1 VPYPAGAL
9 LGKRLNR
16 WPASGLPRKRVWY
29 FSLAFLVQGSGG
41 ALSAEGPNAVGAVRF
56 LLNPAAGRWGAAARL
71 ARLRVLASAAGAGLV
86 VSKSGPDI
94 AAQAR
99 RAVEDGVARLV
110 VAGGDGTMHQAAQG
124 LAGSSCA
131 LGVVPLG
138 TGNDLAGT
146 LGIPADLEAATRR
159 ALTGEVRRLDL
170 VRIGDTVAIGY
181 AGVGFD
187 SAVTRFANE
196 EVKRLRG
203 PLVYVYAVLHTLAT
217 FKPPFMRVD
226 HDGGAFSGRAM
237 FAVVANLPR
246 FGGGMRIA
254 PEARPDDGWLDLVI
268 VRELS
273 RLRLLAVFPKV
284 YRGTHVNHPAVEI
297 VRTRRAEIT
306 VDREMTLYGGGE
318 PVATHPAGQP
328 FVVEVVPG
336 ALPVVA

>member
-1 VPYPAGAL
+1 VSADAVEA
-9 LGKRLNR
+9 
-16 WPASGLPRKRVWY
+16 ASGP
-29 FSLAFLVQGSGG
+29 
-41 ALSAEGPNAVGAVRF
+41 VRF
-56 LLNPAAGRWGAAARL
+56 LLNPAAGRWGASARL
-71 ARLRVLASAAGAGLV
+71 DRLRVLASAAGAGLV
-86 VSKSGPDI
+86 VSKSGADI
-94 AAQAR
+94 AVQAR

-124 LAGSSCA
+124 LAGSACA

-146 LGIPADLEAATRR
+146 LGIPHDLDAAAGR
-159 ALTGEVRRLDL
+159 ALTGGVRHLDL
-170 VRIGDTVAIGY
+170 ARIETTVCIGY

-187 SAVTRFANE
+187 SVVTRFANE

-217 FKPPFMRVD
+217 FKPPAMRVV
-226 HDGGAFSGRAM
+226 HDAGTFEGRAM

-254 PEARPDDGWLDLVI
+254 PAALPDDGWLDLVI

-284 YRGTHVNHPAVEI
+284 YRGTHVNHPAIQI
-297 VRTRRAEIT
+297 VRTRKVEIT
-306 VDREMTLYGGGE
+306 LDREMTLYGGGE
-318 PVATHPAGQP
+318 PVATKAAGQP
-328 FVVEVVPG
+328 FAVEVMPG
-336 ALPVVA
+336 ALRVVA

>member
-1 VPYPAGAL
+1 MSAAAADAAAG
-9 LGKRLNR
+9 
-16 WPASGLPRKRVWY
+16 
-29 FSLAFLVQGSGG
+29 
-41 ALSAEGPNAVGAVRF
+41 SARF

-71 ARLRVLASAAGAGLV
+71 DRLRVLASAAGAGFV
-86 VSKSGPDI
+86 VSKSGADV

-124 LAGSSCA
+124 LAGSGCA

-146 LGIPADLEAATRR
+146 LGVPSDLDAATAR
-159 ALTGEVRRLDL
+159 ALTGGVRALDL
-170 VRIGDTVAIGY
+170 VRVEGTVCIGD

-187 SAVTRFANE
+187 SEVTRFAN

-203 PLVYVYAVLHTLAT
+203 PLVYAYAVLHTLAT
-217 FKPPFMRVD
+217 FKPPMMRVD
-226 HDGGAFSGRAM
+226 YDGGTFSGRVM

-254 PEARPDDGWLDLVI
+254 PAALPDDGWLDLVI

-284 YRGTHVNHPAVEI
+284 YRGTHVDHPEI
-297 VRTRRAEIT
+297 QIARTHRAEIT
-306 VDREMTLYGGGE
+306 LDREMTLYGGGE
-318 PVATHPAGQP
+318 PVATHAAGQP
-328 FVVEVVPG
+328 FVAELIPG
-336 ALPVVA
+336 ALRVVS

>member
-1 VPYPAGAL
+1 MSAGA
-9 LGKRLNR
+9 
-16 WPASGLPRKRVWY
+16 AD
-29 FSLAFLVQGSGG
+29 A
-41 ALSAEGPNAVGAVRF
+41 ATGPVRF
-56 LLNPAAGRWGAAARL
+56 LLNPAAGRFGAAARL

-86 VSKSGPDI
+86 VSKSGADI
-94 AAQAR
+94 AVQAR

-124 LAGSSCA
+124 LAGSACA

-146 LGIPADLEAATRR
+146 LGVPRDLEAAVAR
-159 ALTGEVRRLDL
+159 ALAGGVRHLDL
-170 VRIGDTVAIGY
+170 ARVGETVCIGY

-196 EVKRLRG
+196 EVKRLHG

-217 FKPPFMRVD
+217 FKPPLMRVS
-226 HDGGAFSGRAM
+226 HDAGTFEGRAM

-254 PEARPDDGWLDLVI
+254 PAALPDDGWLDLVI

-273 RLRLLAVFPKV
+273 RLRLLAVFPRV
-284 YRGTHVNHPAVEI
+284 YRGTHVDHPAIQI
-297 VRTRRAEIT
+297 VRTTKVEIT
-306 VDREMTLYGGGE
+306 LDREMTLYGGGE
-318 PVATHPAGQP
+318 PVATHAAGRP
-328 FVVEVVPG
+328 FAVEVMPG
-336 ALPVVA
+336 ALRVVA